1 MEKQIYNKL
10 VRDKIPEIISK
21 NDGEPIIEILEDIE
35 YKKMLDEKLLE
46 EVNEY
51 MGDDSLEELAD
62 ITEVILAILK
72 YKNISVSEFENVVK
86 NKRDKKGGFENKIFL
101 KEVVL
106 KWILTYMI

>member
-21 NDGEPIIEILEDIE
+21 NDGEPIIEILGDIE
-35 YKKMLDEKLLE
+35 YKKMLDKKLLE

-51 MGDDSLEELAD
+51 LTDDNMEELAD

-72 YKNISVSEFENVVK
+72 FKNISVCELDNIVK

-101 KEVVL
+101 KEVIL
-106 KWILTYMI
+106 K